1 MSSSIDDLFQ
11 STLASAQKAWDAL
24 ADPNLVGNLHDLPS
38 HLNSSLNSLLDKVT
52 NNGALADPRQW
63 ADQLGQ
69 AVSAPP
75 PPPVQAPSSR
85 TPAWVNALGRHVG
98 EHPLLYSLTFVGLG
112 GGTSYYLFPR
122 QTLVALS
129 PLSRLVPLSLLP
141 DPKNRPLRLTP
152 GTHGV
157 AGEVRKE
164 AVVVLGADSAVGRE
178 IALDLER
185 RGFVVIATVKE
196 PSEVDVLEKLSRGW
210 MKVLVLDGNDV
221 RHFFSFLLDF
231 LD

>member
-24 ADPNLVGNLHDLPS
+24 ADPATLGNLHDLPA
-38 HLNSSLNSLLDKVT
+38 HLNSSFNSLLDKVT
-52 NNGALADPRQW
+52 NNGQLADPRQW
-63 ADQLGQ
+63 ADQLGA
-69 AVSAPP
+69 AVSPAPP
-75 PPPVQAPSSR
+75 PVVAPPSSR
-85 TPAWVNALGRHVG
+85 TPAWLTAVARHAG
-98 EHPLLYSLTFVGLG
+98 EHPFAYTLTVVGLG

-152 GTHGV
+152 SSHGV

-164 AVVVLGADSAVGRE
+164 AVVVLGADSGVGRE
-178 IALDLER
+178 VALDLER
-185 RGFVVIATVKE
+185 RGFVVIATVTE
-196 PSEVDVLEKLSRGW
+196 PREVDVLEKLSRGW
-210 MKVLVLDGNDV
+210 MKVLVLDPNEV
-221 RHFFSFLLDF
+221 PSSLTSSSFAY
-231 LD
+231 